1 MQAILNSI
9 KKQSIPINP
18 VIVISNKPTA
28 RGLRIAKR
36 YGVKTEIVES
46 KGFQGSRWEYD
57 QKIIDVLSRYRITPK
72 NGLIC
77 LAGFMRI
84 LSPEFIKKYKN
95 RILNIHPAILPAFPG
110 LDAQKRAIDSGVKY
124 SGCTVHFVD
133 EWIDTGQIIV
143 LEVVKVRSD
152 DTEETLA
159 KRILAKE
166 HKAYPKAIRLV
177 AEKKIKI
184 IWKVK
189 HFLKN
194 KLAEEI
200 QYWKVFCISIKVVR
214 NIFCYKID
222 LTLFNGIGFSANT

>member
-1 MQAILNSI
+1 MLLKLAILISGRGSNMQAILNSI

-133 EWIDTGQIIV
+133 EGVDTGQIIV
-143 LEVVKVRSD
+143 QEVVKVRSD

-184 IWKVK
+184 I
-189 HFLKN
+189 
-194 KLAEEI
+194 
-200 QYWKVFCISIKVVR
+200 
-214 NIFCYKID
+214 
-222 LTLFNGIGFSANT
+222 